1 MNIHPLTHI
10 LNRRTLQSGRIEGVD
25 LARALGA
32 LGIIIYHYRCFYPP
46 FHAILC
52 NTPNFNFGSA
62 LVAMFFSIS
71 GACLVRTY
79 NSDLSLP
86 DYLKRRWMGIFP
98 MYFIAYIFVA
108 ACWTILVGHW
118 WEGIPAPR
126 FLLTLIGMDGLYR
139 YRIDTYYQ
147 VGEWYVG
154 ALLYCYLL
162 FPLLRALLQR
172 IPHLTLILL
181 LTGTYILP
189 DISYFEIEAFRNII
203 NCCTMF
209 YLGMWAAQYPRL
221 LHSKV
226 GLCVSCLLLLFVCLV
241 PLHTSGGGIWLI
253 QNVIGGW
260 LGFVALT
267 QIGSYLSKGEHT
279 QRTLRH
285 LGQLA
290 FPFFLLQ
297 SKVIEAVLIHWSMPD
312 AKGGWIILAATIL
325 VCWLFSEG
333 LLMIHHQ
340 LLTGCSQ
347 SSPKKSN

>member
-1 MNIHPLTHI
+1 MKIDILSHIKNPRALT
-10 LNRRTLQSGRIEGVD
+10 TGRIEGVN

-32 LGIIIYHYRCFYPP
+32 LGIIIYHYRCFYHP
-46 FHAILC
+46 FQPILC

-79 NSDLSLP
+79 SSNLSLK
-86 DYLKRRWMGIFP
+86 DYLRRRWMGIFP
-98 MYFIAYIFVA
+98 MYFIAYVFVA
-108 ACWTILVGHW
+108 ACWTILVGRW
-118 WEGIPAPR
+118 WDGIPAPR

-139 YRIDTYYQ
+139 YRIDTFYQ

-162 FPLLRALLQR
+162 FPLLRAMQQR
-172 IPHLTLILL
+172 IPHLTLLLL
-181 LTGTYILP
+181 LTGTYFLP
-189 DISYFEIEAFRNII
+189 DMHYFEIEAFRNII

-209 YLGMWAAQYPRL
+209 YLGMWAAQYPQL

-226 GLCVSCLLLLFVCLV
+226 GLCVSSALLLIISLV
-241 PLHTSGGGIWLI
+241 PLHTSGGGIWLV

-267 QIGSYLSKGEHT
+267 QVGSYIG
-279 QRTLRH
+279 QQGYARCIMRH
-285 LGQLA
+285 LGELA

-297 SKVIEAVLIHWSMPD
+297 SKVIEAVLIHWNMPD
-312 AKGGWIILAATIL
+312 AKGGWIILAATIC

-333 LLMIHHQ
+333 LLLIHRQ
-340 LLTGCSQ
+340 LIKGGT
-347 SSPKKSN
+347 KKSH